1 MLFILFFATFSF
13 FMLECEPEQPHRNT
27 FRRNKGWRKY
37 VFTLFCVILFI
48 ATGKPVPLSMR
59 PILQILSVLLL
70 VLLLPA
76 QVEAT
81 SSWGINDSV
90 PAGESGQVIIKG
102 RVTDENRQPVEM
114 AQVRV
119 EGTSSGALCDLQGR
133 YRFSAE
139 SSDSM
144 VVIFSQL
151 GYEIRKRV
159 LCAPSD
165 SVTLNVTMPHTGY
178 QIGEVEVT
186 DIRRQTSTM
195 TDVDMKD
202 LRHMGNASGGG
213 VEQIIAT
220 QAGVSTH
227 NELSNQYNV
236 RGGSFDENSVY
247 INGVEVYRP
256 LLIRSGQQEGLS
268 IINPDMVERIQFS
281 AGGFEAKYGDK
292 MSSVLDI
299 QYKKVKGFEG
309 AASAS
314 MLGASGYVGFGNEK
328 FSLTQAIRYKTTSYL
343 LGSLDTDGEYE
354 PRDLDYQVYASWT
367 PSKKWTVDFIG
378 NIAHNDY
385 KFEPDDRETTF
396 GTSEEVKT
404 FKVYFDGQERDKFH
418 TYFGSLGITH
428 KFNALHSLTFNLSAF
443 KTQERETFDISG
455 EYWLQ
460 NEGEDESLAIGKYME
475 HARNRLDATV
485 WNMGLSGHSRLRSH
499 DLRYGLLMKKE
510 SVSERMREWEMRD
523 SAGYSLPR
531 SEERLSLV
539 YNLVSRNEVKST
551 RLEAYL
557 QDTWHKTFEEGDIVL
572 NYGLRLSHWSWNGE
586 TLFSPRAT
594 VAFTPAKNDNLTFR
608 FSTGI
613 YYQAPFYK
621 EIKDTVTTD
630 GNTVVQLNKDI
641 KSQRSIHFVLG
652 GEYKFRVGGR
662 PFKATAEVYYKA
674 LSNLIP
680 YNVDNVRVV
689 YYGRNM
695 ASGYAVGLDTKIYG
709 EFVPGTDSW
718 VSIGLMKTE
727 ETIEGKTVPRPTD
740 QLLNVAVQFSDYFP
754 GTDRWKISVR
764 GHYAGGLP
772 FGPPH
777 TGRESQVFRMSA
789 YRRVDLGM
797 SYRLLNNENRHVQRG
812 LASAFRNVWIGLDA
826 FNILDISNVNSYYW
840 VTDISNQQF
849 AVPNYLTGRQ
859 INARISVE
867 F

>member
-1 MLFILFFATFSF
+1 MKRIHLLTLYMLIQMQSL
-13 FMLECEPEQPHRNT
+13 
-27 FRRNKGWRKY
+27 
-37 VFTLFCVILFI
+37 
-48 ATGKPVPLSMR
+48 
-59 PILQILSVLLL
+59 PIR
-70 VLLLPA
+70 A
-76 QVEAT
+76 MAGTAHEAV
-81 SSWGINDSV
+81 NDSV
-90 PAGESGQVIIKG
+90 SPMGVRKAVVVKG
-102 RVTDENRQPVEM
+102 RVTDENREPIEM

-119 EGTSSGALCDLQGR
+119 DGSSAGALCDLQGH
-133 YRFSAE
+133 YRFTAQ

-144 VVIFSQL
+144 VLIFSQL
-151 GYEIRKRV
+151 GYETRKRV
-159 LCAPSD
+159 LSNPTD
-165 SVTLNVTMPHTGY
+165 SVTLNVTLPHMGY
-178 QIGEVEVT
+178 QIGEVQVT
-186 DIRRQTSTM
+186 DIRRQTNTM
-195 TDVDMKD
+195 TDVSMKD
-202 LRHMGNASGGG
+202 LRHMGNASGTG
-213 VEQIIAT
+213 VEQLIAT

-343 LGSLDTDGEYE
+343 LGSLDTDGEYR
-354 PRDLDYQVYASWT
+354 PKDFDYQIFASWM
-367 PSKKWTVDFIG
+367 PNKKWSIDFIG

-385 KFEPDDRETTF
+385 EFEPDDRETTF

-404 FKVYFDGQERDKFH
+404 FKVYFDGQEKDKFH

-428 KFNALHSLTFNLSAF
+428 QFNPYNSLTFNLSAF
-443 KTQERETFDISG
+443 KTQERETYDISG

-460 NEGEDESLAIGKYME
+460 SDANDESLAIGKYME
-475 HARNRLDATV
+475 HARNRLNATV
-485 WNMGLSGHSRLRSH
+485 WNAGVSGRSRFTSH
-499 DLRYGLLMKKE
+499 DLRYGVLMKKE
-510 SVSERMREWEMRD
+510 HVEERMREWEMRD
-523 SAGYSLPR
+523 SAGYSLPHT
-531 SEERLSLV
+531 SDRLDLI
-539 YNLVSRNEVKST
+539 YNLVSYNEVKST

-557 QDTWHKTFEEGDIVL
+557 QDTWRKTFEDGEMVL
-572 NYGLRLSHWSWNGE
+572 NYGFRVSHWSWNKE

-594 VAFTPAKNDNLTFR
+594 VAFTPSKNENLTFR
-608 FSTGI
+608 FSTGL

-621 EIKDTVTTD
+621 EIKDTVTTN
-630 GNTVVQLNKDI
+630 GNTIVQLNKNI

-652 GEYKFRVGGR
+652 AEYKFRVNER
-662 PFKATAEVYYKA
+662 PFKASAEVYYKA

-689 YYGRNM
+689 YYGQNM

-718 VSIGLMKTE
+718 VSIGLMKTQE
-727 ETIEGKTVPRPTD
+727 KILGKTVPRPTD
-740 QLLNVAVQFSDYFP
+740 QLLNVAVFFSDYFP
-754 GTDRWKISVR
+754 GTDRWKVSVR
-764 GHYAGGLP
+764 GHYASGLP

-777 TGRESQVFRMSA
+777 TGRESQVFRMKS

-797 SYRLLNNENRHVQRG
+797 SYRLLNNEDRHIQRG
-812 LASAFRNVWIGLDA
+812 LASTFKNIWIGLDA

-840 VTDISNQQF
+840 VTDIAAHQY